1 MPVSPKYLDY
11 LLDILE
17 PLGHVRAK
25 RIFGDTGLF
34 LDGTMFGMIIDDVLY
49 LKADEQTQGEFEPR
63 GMEPLTYENRN
74 RTEPVRLSYFEAPP
88 DMIEKSDGLF
98 AWDRNAWKAAR
109 RPTGKK
115 AGKKG
120 KNRRKAGK

>member
-1 MPVSPKYLDY
+1 MPVSPEYLDY

-63 GMEPLTYENRN
+63 GIEPLTYENKN
-74 RTEPVRLSYFEAPP
+74 HTEPVRLSYFEAPP
-88 DMIEKSDGLF
+88 DMIEESNGLF

-109 RPTGKK
+109 RP
-115 AGKKG
+115 AGK
-120 KNRRKAGK
+120 

>member
-1 MPVSPKYLDY
+1 MPVSPEHLDY
-11 LLDILE
+11 LFDILE
-17 PLGHVRAK
+17 PLGPVRAK
-25 RIFGDTGLF
+25 R
-34 LDGTMFGMIIDDVLY
+34 MFGTIIDDVLY

-88 DMIEKSDGLF
+88 DMIEESNGLF

-109 RPTGKK
+109 RP
-115 AGKKG
+115 AGK
-120 KNRRKAGK
+120 